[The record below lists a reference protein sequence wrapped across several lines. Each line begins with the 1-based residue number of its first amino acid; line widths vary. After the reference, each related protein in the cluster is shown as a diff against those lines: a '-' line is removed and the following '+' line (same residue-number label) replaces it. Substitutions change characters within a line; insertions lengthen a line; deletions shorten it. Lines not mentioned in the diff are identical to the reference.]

1 MQRDMKTIVIET
13 CAIDVG
19 YSNVKYTSGR
29 VEVGGN
35 VEICTGHFPALAPV
49 VPSVGLQAA
58 PGSKGADG
66 TLVTLGGTRYFAGR
80 GVKFHVSGTD
90 PRTVPVNYCETDEY
104 MALLRGAL
112 HYIAQDVGARQTL
125 VIEQLVLGLPLTT
138 FRKYRDAMPARF
150 EGDHVLASIGGAERL
165 IVHVKKV
172 LVVVQPMGALYQL
185 GSSTASMASS
195 GWTLVV
201 DAGGGTLDW
210 FVSQDLQPNWTRA
223 GAHSRS
229 MLACCYAV
237 ADRLNPNWKNSY
249 EVIKRIDEALRT
261 GADSFVVGGE
271 EFMIAH
277 YRPSIEAVLRES
289 VNIMM
294 ASVKQT
300 DDLDHILLTGG
311 GAALF
316 GDFLAENYPHLKR
329 LLREDPDCL
338 YANVKGFHL
347 MGEVQR
353 RVGH

>member
-1 MQRDMKTIVIET
+1 MQRDMQTTVIET

-29 VEVGGN
+29 VEAGGS
-35 VEICTGHFPALAPV
+35 VEMRTGHFPAIAPV
-49 VPSVGLQAA
+49 VPSLALQAG

-80 GVKFHVSGTD
+80 SVKFHVSGTD
-90 PRTVPVNYCETDEY
+90 PRTVPANYCETDEY

-112 HYIAQDVGARQTL
+112 HYIAQDSGARQTL

-138 FRKYRDAMPARF
+138 FRKYRESMPARF
-150 EGDHVLASIGGAERL
+150 EGDHVLESIGSSERL

-185 GSSTASMASS
+185 GASSSSLASS

-210 FVSQDLQPNWTRA
+210 FVSENLQPNWTRS

-229 MLACCYAV
+229 VLSCCYAV
-237 ADRLNPNWKNSY
+237 ADGINPDWKNNY
-249 EVIKRIDEALRT
+249 EVINRIDEALRT
-261 GADSFVVGGE
+261 GADSFMAGGAKH
-271 EFMIAH
+271 MMAH
-277 YRPSIEAVLRES
+277 HRSSIEAVLRES

-300 DDLDHILLTGG
+300 DDLDHIFLTGG
-311 GAALF
+311 GAGLF
-316 GDFLAENYPHLKR
+316 GAFLTENYPKLAP

-338 YANVKGFHL
+338 YSNVKGFHL
-347 MGEVQR
+347 MGEIQR
-353 RVGH
+353 RFGR